1 MVMEYAYKE
10 IGTAEIFDSHT
21 YTIHPFLK
29 DSPSPKS
36 LMESIDLSGL
46 INPPGVIELEDMRYD
61 VIYGRQRLKCI
72 CSQEKIWCKIFP
84 PSTSPETILSVI
96 MEDQHSKKNLN
107 LIEQAFFLKLC
118 QTLIPNNEKRHS
130 YLQKLSQHRI
140 TKGHKFL
147 DKFLDLHPKI
157 QRKLH
162 EGVVS
167 EKAVNG
173 FLKFDHKQQC
183 TLVNLF
189 KNLQLSSNNQK
200 NVITDLYEIS
210 RRKGITLDNLL
221 ESKDFTVILHNHKM
235 LPKQR
240 SIKFLQL
247 LKQLNNPR
255 LSAAQKELE
264 SEIKQLKLPANINLT
279 PSQYFETEEVT
290 LSIKFKNFNEC
301 KSVWKGIADR
311 ISTTQT

>member
-1 MVMEYAYKE
+1 MEYAYKE

-21 YTIHPFLK
+21 YTIHPFLR
-29 DSPSPKS
+29 DTPFPKS

-46 INPPGVIELEDMRYD
+46 INPPGVIELEDTRYD

-72 CSQEKIWCKIFP
+72 CSQEKVWCKTLP
-84 PSTSPETILSVI
+84 PSTPPETLLSIIL
-96 MEDQHSKKNLN
+96 EDQHTQKKLN

-118 QTLIPNNEKRHS
+118 QTLIPEDYRRHR
-130 YLQKLSQHRI
+130 YLQNLSQKRI

-147 DKFLDLHPKI
+147 DKFLDLHPEI
-157 QRKLH
+157 QRRIH

-173 FLKFDHKQQC
+173 FLRFNHKQQY
-183 TLVNLF
+183 TLVNLL
-189 KNLQLSSNNQK
+189 KNIQLGSNNQK

-210 RRKGITLDNLL
+210 RRKDIALENLL
-221 ESKDFTVILHNHKM
+221 ETKDFTDILHNFKM
-235 LPKQR
+235 LPKQK
-240 SIKFLQL
+240 SLKFIQL

-255 LSAAQKELE
+255 LSAAQKEFE
-264 SEIKQLKLPANINLT
+264 SEVQQLKLPANISLT

-290 LSIKFKNFNEC
+290 LSIKFKNLDEC

-311 ISTTQT
+311 FATTPT